1 MDATALAALL
11 HMVTEVYHLAAVYA
25 LAMPRALGMQVNV
38 HGTQH
43 VLDFARRLTNLR
55 CGFDA

>member
-1 MDATALAALL
+1 MDAASLAALL
-11 HMVTEVYHLAAVYA
+11 HAVTDVFHLAAVYS

-43 VLDFARRLTNLR
+43 VLDFAQRLTNLR
-55 CGFDA
+55 CGLQL